1 MIAARKFSSWQGACL
16 AVQSDRERIQM
27 RYESEDEVVDSIKL
41 LLKPTTPSAKRRTPL
56 LKRKRRGILK
66 NKNLFFSGK

>member
-1 MIAARKFSSWQGACL
+1 
-16 AVQSDRERIQM
+16 M
-27 RYESEDEVVDSIKL
+27 RYESEDAVVDSIKL